1 MMRKKLVALSLWFSA
16 LAFAGALQAGE
27 KPPPIQGKTPPKAA
41 PKKGA
46 ATPAAKGPFDLS
58 RLGPVDPATTK
69 AIAALADRCLASE
82 FSREGPSA
90 QEVALC
96 NASVSAVS
104 AQGKKGVSAIL
115 AVLGDESYKLR
126 SFGRQRLYGVLAKLE
141 DEKTRDVMIDGLA
154 KIASEKL
161 EGHVRYAPDIDR
173 TLRAM
178 AGGGPAAAIP
188 WGAKGAVVHDKLAEV
203 AETAAAWRAFHKAN
217 EGKTRAQVTQE
228 VLVAARA
235 DKKSDDPKTA
245 YRAINA
251 LWQHAPKE
259 ALGAVKAYRKR
270 SDLAKDVDAA
280 FDWLEARITNQI
292 EGRAMVKDPA

>member
-1 MMRKKLVALSLWFSA
+1 MMRKKLVALSLWFST
-16 LAFAGALQAGE
+16 LAFAGGAQAGE
-27 KPPPIQGKTPPKAA
+27 KPSPIQGKTPPKVT
-41 PKKGA
+41 PKKEVA
-46 ATPAAKGPFDLS
+46 APAAKGPFDLS

-69 AIAALADRCLASE
+69 AIAALAERCLASE
-82 FSREGPSA
+82 LSREGPSA
-90 QEVALC
+90 QEVAQC

-161 EGHVRYAPDIDR
+161 ESHVRYAPDIDR

-178 AGGGPAAAIP
+178 AGGGPSVAIP
-188 WGAKGAVVHDKLAEV
+188 WGSKAVVVHDELAKV
-203 AETAAAWRAFHKAN
+203 AESAAAWRAFHKAN
-217 EGKTRAQVTQE
+217 EGKTRAQITRE

-235 DKKSDDPKTA
+235 DKQSDDPKTA
-245 YRAINA
+245 YRAITA

-270 SDLAKDVDAA
+270 ADLAAEVDAA
-280 FDWLEARITNQI
+280 FDWLEFRIDSQI
-292 EGRAMVKDPA
+292 EGRALPKAQP